1 MPDVSVVIPTH
12 NRRRLLGQTARSALG
27 QVGVEVEVIVVDD
40 GSSDGTADAVA
51 SIGDDRIRLLRHQ
64 KPLGVAMA
72 RNAGAGAARGSWVAL
87 LDDDDLW
94 APDKLKRQLEAAAA
108 AEAGWVYA
116 GVVEVDAEGRLLGG
130 SAPPSPEELLAGL
143 RRRNL
148 MPAGSSNV
156 VVRSDLLSASGGFDP
171 RLRHLADW
179 DLWLRLAGLG
189 RPACVPAPL
198 VAYRLHHGQ
207 ATLDT
212 TGMLAEA
219 STLEARHGAD
229 RTAILRWAA
238 WSHLRTG
245 HRRATLARRLARTA
259 APASDTRG
267 PWLRSPWSSRPGT
280 APPCCARPLAAS
292 PPSAGWTWRRW
303 WWTTARPTPP
313 RPWSPAWG
321 IAGYD

>member
-238 WSHLRTG
+238 WSQLRTG
-245 HRRATLARRLARTA
+245 QRRAALRAYAGAVLAGDVASLARA
-259 APASDTRG
+259 AVALLHPRPSSVR
-267 PWLRSPWSSRPGT
+267 RRSRPSAT
-280 APPCCARPLAAS
+280 DAAWIA
-292 PPSAGWTWRRW
+292 AGRRW
-303 WWTTARPTPP
+303 LDDSPGPQPRHRTPE
-313 RPWSPAWG
+313 AHG
-321 IAGYD
+321 

>member
-12 NRRRLLGQTARSALG
+12 NRRRLLGQAVRSALG
-27 QVGVEVEVIVVDD
+27 QVGVEVEVVVVDD

-51 SIGDDRIRLLRHQ
+51 ALGDDRVRLIQHRR
-64 KPLGVAMA
+64 PLGVAAA
-72 RNAGAGAARGSWVAL
+72 RNAGAGAARGAWVAL

-94 APDKLKRQLEAAAA
+94 APDKLKRQLEAASA

-116 GVVEVDAEGRLLGG
+116 GVVEIDAEGRLLGG
-130 SAPPSPEELLAGL
+130 GVPPSPEELLAGL

-156 VVRSDLLSASGGFDP
+156 AVRSDLLSASGGFDP

-189 RPACVPAPL
+189 PPACVPAPL

-219 STLEARHGAD
+219 SALEARHGAD

-245 HRRATLARRLARTA
+245 RRRPALRAYAGAVLAGDVASLARA
-259 APASDTRG
+259 AVALLHPRPSTVRR
-267 PWLRSPWSSRPGT
+267 PSRPSATEAAWIAAGQRWLDESFG
-280 APPCCARPLAAS
+280 PQAR
-292 PPSAGWTWRRW
+292 RR
-303 WWTTARPTPP
+303 TPE
-313 RPWSPAWG
+313 AHG
-321 IAGYD
+321 

>member
-12 NRRRLLGQTARSALG
+12 NRRRLLGQAARSALG

-51 SIGDDRIRLLRHQ
+51 SMGDDRVRLISHRR
-64 KPLGVAMA
+64 PLGVAVA
-72 RNAGAGAARGSWVAL
+72 RNAGAGAARGAWVAL

-94 APDKLKRQLEAAAA
+94 APDKLKRQLEAASA

-116 GVVEVDAEGRLLGG
+116 GAVEVDAEGRLLGG
-130 SAPPSPEELLAGL
+130 GAPPSPEELLAGL

-156 VVRSDLLSASGGFDP
+156 AVRSDLLSASGGFDP

-212 TGMLAEA
+212 TGMLTEA
-219 STLEARHGAD
+219 SALEARHGVD
-229 RTAILRWAA
+229 RTSILRWAA

-245 HRRATLARRLARTA
+245 RRRAALRAYTGAVLAGDVASLARA
-259 APASDTRG
+259 AVAVLHPRPSTVRR
-267 PWLRSPWSSRPGT
+267 PSRPS
-280 APPCCARPLAAS
+280 AAEAAWIA
-292 PPSAGWTWRRW
+292 AGQRW
-303 WWTTARPTPP
+303 LDESLGPQPRHRTPE
-313 RPWSPAWG
+313 AHG
-321 IAGYD
+321 

>member
-12 NRRRLLGQTARSALG
+12 NRRRLLGQAVRSALG
-27 QVGVEVEVIVVDD
+27 QVGVEVEVVVVDD
-40 GSSDGTADAVA
+40 GSSDGTGDVVA
-51 SIGDDRIRLLRHQ
+51 SLGDDRVRLIQHRR
-64 KPLGVAMA
+64 PLGVAAA
-72 RNAGAGAARGSWVAL
+72 RNAGAGAARGAWVAL

-94 APDKLKRQLEAAAA
+94 APDKLKRQLEAASA

-116 GVVEVDAEGRLLGG
+116 GVVEIDAEGRLLGG
-130 SAPPSPEELLAGL
+130 GVPPSPEELLAGL

-156 VVRSDLLSASGGFDP
+156 AVRSDLLSATGGFDP

-189 RPACVPAPL
+189 PPACVPAPL

-219 STLEARHGAD
+219 SALEARHGAD

-245 HRRATLARRLARTA
+245 RRRPALRAYAGAVLAGDVASLARA
-259 APASDTRG
+259 AVALLHPRPSTVRR
-267 PWLRSPWSSRPGT
+267 PSRPSATEAAWIAAGQRWLE
-280 APPCCARPLAAS
+280 ASFGPQARD
-292 PPSAGWTWRRW
+292 R
-303 WWTTARPTPP
+303 TPE
-313 RPWSPAWG
+313 AHG
-321 IAGYD
+321 

>member
-12 NRRRLLGQTARSALG
+12 NRRRLLGQAARSALG
-27 QVGVEVEVIVVDD
+27 QIGVEVEVVVVDD

-51 SIGDDRIRLLRHQ
+51 SLGDERVRLIRHRR
-64 KPLGVAMA
+64 PLGVAVA
-72 RNAGAGAARGSWVAL
+72 RNAGAGAARGAWVAL

-94 APDKLKRQLEAAAA
+94 APDKLKRQLEAASA

-116 GVVEVDAEGRLLGG
+116 GVVEIDTEGRLLGG
-130 SAPPSPEELLAGL
+130 GPPPSPEELLAGL

-156 VVRSDLLSASGGFDP
+156 AVRSDLLAASGGFDP
-171 RLRHLADW
+171 HLRHLADW

-189 RPACVPAPL
+189 PPACVPAPL

-212 TGMLAEA
+212 AGMLAEA
-219 STLEARHGAD
+219 SALEARHGAD

-245 HRRATLARRLARTA
+245 HRRAALRAYAGAVLAGDVASLARA
-259 APASDTRG
+259 AVALVHPRPSTVRR
-267 PWLRSPWSSRPGT
+267 PSRPSATEAAWIAAGQHWLDELLGPEPRHR
-280 APPCCARPLAAS
+280 APEAH
-292 PPSAGWTWRRW
+292 G
-303 WWTTARPTPP
+303 
-313 RPWSPAWG
+313 
-321 IAGYD
+321 

>member
-12 NRRRLLGQTARSALG
+12 NRRQLLGQAVRSALG

-51 SIGDDRIRLLRHQ
+51 SLGDDRVRLIRHPR
-64 KPLGVAMA
+64 PLGVAVA
-72 RNAGAGAARGSWVAL
+72 RNAGAGAARGAWVAL

-94 APDKLKRQLEAAAA
+94 APDKLKRQLEAASA

-116 GVVEVDAEGRLLGG
+116 GVVEVDADGRLLGG
-130 SAPPSPEELLAGL
+130 GAPPSPEELLAGL

-156 VVRSDLLSASGGFDP
+156 AVRSDLLSATGGFDP

-189 RPACVPAPL
+189 QPAYVPAPL
-198 VAYRLHHGQ
+198 VAYRLHRGQ

-219 STLEARHGAD
+219 SELEARHGAD

-245 HRRATLARRLARTA
+245 RRRAALRAYTGAVLAGDVTSLARA
-259 APASDTRG
+259 AVALLHPRPSTVRR
-267 PWLRSPWSSRPGT
+267 PSRPSAT
-280 APPCCARPLAAS
+280 EAVWIAA
-292 PPSAGWTWRRW
+292 GQRW
-303 WWTTARPTPP
+303 LDESLGPQPRHRTPE
-313 RPWSPAWG
+313 AHG
-321 IAGYD
+321 

>member
-12 NRRRLLGQTARSALG
+12 NRRRLLGQAVRSALG
-27 QVGVEVEVIVVDD
+27 QVGVEVEVVVVDD

-51 SIGDDRIRLLRHQ
+51 GLGDARVRLIRHRL
-64 KPLGVAMA
+64 PLGVAVA
-72 RNAGAGAARGSWVAL
+72 RNAGAGAARGAWVAL

-94 APDKLKRQLEAAAA
+94 APDKLIRQLQAASA

-130 SAPPSPEELLAGL
+130 GPPPSPEALLAGL

-156 VVRSDLLSASGGFDP
+156 VVRSDLLSESGGFDP

-189 RPACVPAPL
+189 PPACVPAPL

-219 STLEARHGAD
+219 SALEARHGAD

-245 HRRATLARRLARTA
+245 RRLAALRAYAGAVLAGDVASLARAAVVLLHPHPSTA
-259 APASDTRG
+259 RHP
-267 PWLRSPWSSRPGT
+267 SRP
-280 APPCCARPLAAS
+280 ARTEAAWIA
-292 PPSAGWTWRRW
+292 AGQRW
-303 WWTTARPTPP
+303 LDESLGPQPRHRTPE
-313 RPWSPAWG
+313 AHG
-321 IAGYD
+321 

>member
-1 MPDVSVVIPTH
+1 MADVSVVIPTH
-12 NRRRLLGQTARSALG
+12 NRRRLLGQAVRSALG

-51 SIGDDRIRLLRHQ
+51 SLGDDRVRVIRHRR
-64 KPLGVAMA
+64 PLGVAAA
-72 RNAGAGAARGSWVAL
+72 RNAGAGAARAAWVAL

-94 APDKLKRQLEAAAA
+94 APDKLKRQLEAASA

-116 GVVEVDAEGRLLGG
+116 GVVEIDAEGRLLGG
-130 SAPPSPEELLAGL
+130 GAPPSPEELVAGL

-156 VVRSDLLSASGGFDP
+156 AVRSDLLSASGGFDP

-179 DLWLRLAGLG
+179 DLWLRLAALG
-189 RPACVPAPL
+189 PPACVPAPL
-198 VAYRLHHGQ
+198 VAYRLHHSQ

-219 STLEARHGAD
+219 SALEARHGAD
-229 RTAILRWAA
+229 RIAILRWAA

-245 HRRATLARRLARTA
+245 RRRAALRAYTGAVLAGDVASLARA
-259 APASDTRG
+259 AVA
-267 PWLRSPWSSRPGT
+267 L
-280 APPCCARPLAAS
+280 LH
-292 PPSAGWTWRRW
+292 
-303 WWTTARPTPP
+303 P
-313 RPWSPAWG
+313 RPSTVRRPSQPSGTEAAW
-321 IAGYD
+321 IAAGQRWLEESLGPQPRDRTPEAHG

>member
-12 NRRRLLGQTARSALG
+12 NRRRLLGQAVRSALG
-27 QVGVEVEVIVVDD
+27 QVGVEVEVVVVDD
-40 GSSDGTADAVA
+40 GSSDGTGDAVA
-51 SIGDDRIRLLRHQ
+51 SLGDDRVRLIQHRR
-64 KPLGVAMA
+64 PLGVAAA
-72 RNAGAGAARGSWVAL
+72 RNAGAGAARGAWVAL

-94 APDKLKRQLEAAAA
+94 APDKLKRQLKAASA

-116 GVVEVDAEGRLLGG
+116 GVVEIDAEGRLLGG
-130 SAPPSPEELLAGL
+130 GAPPSPKELLAGL

-156 VVRSDLLSASGGFDP
+156 AVRSDLLSATGGFDP

-189 RPACVPAPL
+189 PPACVPAPL

-219 STLEARHGAD
+219 SALEARHGAD

-245 HRRATLARRLARTA
+245 RRRPALRAYAGAVLAGDVASLARA
-259 APASDTRG
+259 AVALLHPHPSTMRR
-267 PWLRSPWSSRPGT
+267 PSRPSATEAAWIAAGQHWLD
-280 APPCCARPLAAS
+280 ASFGPQAR
-292 PPSAGWTWRRW
+292 RR
-303 WWTTARPTPP
+303 TPE
-313 RPWSPAWG
+313 AHG
-321 IAGYD
+321 

>member
-12 NRRRLLGQTARSALG
+12 NRRRLLDQAVRSALG
-27 QVGVEVEVIVVDD
+27 QVGVEVEVVVVDD

-51 SIGDDRIRLLRHQ
+51 ALGDDRVRLIQHRR
-64 KPLGVAMA
+64 PLGVAAA
-72 RNAGAGAARGSWVAL
+72 RNAGAGAARGAWVAL

-94 APDKLKRQLEAAAA
+94 APDKLKRQLEAASA

-116 GVVEVDAEGRLLGG
+116 GVVEIDAEGRLLGG
-130 SAPPSPEELLAGL
+130 GVPPSPEELLAGL

-156 VVRSDLLSASGGFDP
+156 AVRSDLLSASGGFDP

-189 RPACVPAPL
+189 PPACVPAPL

-219 STLEARHGAD
+219 SALEARHGAD

-245 HRRATLARRLARTA
+245 RRRPALRAYAGAVLAGDVASLARA
-259 APASDTRG
+259 AVALLHPRPSTVRR
-267 PWLRSPWSSRPGT
+267 PSRPSATEAAWIAAGQRWLDESFG
-280 APPCCARPLAAS
+280 PQAR
-292 PPSAGWTWRRW
+292 RR
-303 WWTTARPTPP
+303 TPE
-313 RPWSPAWG
+313 AHG
-321 IAGYD
+321 

>member
-12 NRRRLLGQTARSALG
+12 NRRRLLGQAVRSALG
-27 QVGVEVEVIVVDD
+27 QVGVEVEVVVVDD

-51 SIGDDRIRLLRHQ
+51 SLGDDRVRLIRHRR
-64 KPLGVAMA
+64 PLGVAVA
-72 RNAGAGAARGSWVAL
+72 RNAGAGAARGAWVAL

-94 APDKLKRQLEAAAA
+94 APDKLWRQLEGASA

-130 SAPPSPEELLAGL
+130 GPPPSPEELLAGL

-156 VVRSDLLSASGGFDP
+156 VVRSDLLSESGGFDS

-189 RPACVPAPL
+189 PPACVPAPL

-219 STLEARHGAD
+219 SALEARHGAN
-229 RTAILRWAA
+229 RTAVLRWAA
-238 WSHLRTG
+238 WSHLRMG
-245 HRRATLARRLARTA
+245 RRRAALRAYAGAVLAGDVASLARA
-259 APASDTRG
+259 AVALLHPRPSAVRRPSRPSATDAAWIAAGQRWLDESRG
-267 PWLRSPWSSRPGT
+267 PQPRHR
-280 APPCCARPLAAS
+280 
-292 PPSAGWTWRRW
+292 
-303 WWTTARPTPP
+303 TPE
-313 RPWSPAWG
+313 AHG
-321 IAGYD
+321 

>member
-12 NRRRLLGQTARSALG
+12 NRRGLLGQTLRSALG
-27 QVGVEVEVIVVDD
+27 QAGVEVEVVVVDD

-51 SIGDDRIRLLRHQ
+51 SLADGRVRLVRHPR
-64 KPLGVAMA
+64 PLGVAVA
-72 RNAGAGAARGSWVAL
+72 RNAGAGVARGDWVAL

-94 APDKLKRQLEAAAA
+94 APEKLRRQLEAASAA
-108 AEAGWVYA
+108 QAGWAYA

-130 SAPPSPEELLAGL
+130 GPPPSPEDLLAGL

-156 VVRSDLLSASGGFDP
+156 VVRSDVFATSGGFDP
-171 RLRHLADW
+171 GLRHLADW

-198 VAYRLHHGQ
+198 VAYRLHPGQ
-207 ATLDT
+207 ASLDT

-219 STLEARHGAD
+219 GVLEARHGAA

-245 HRRATLARRLARTA
+245 RRRAALRAYAGAVLAGDVASLARA
-259 APASDTRG
+259 AVVLLHPRPSA
-267 PWLRSPWSSRPGT
+267 LRRPSRPR
-280 APPCCARPLAAS
+280 APEAAWLAAAQRWLDESLGAKS
-292 PPSAGWTWRRW
+292 PQQ
-303 WWTTARPTPP
+303 TPD
-313 RPWSPAWG
+313 AH
-321 IAGYD
+321 A

>member
-12 NRRRLLGQTARSALG
+12 NRRRLLGQTVRSALG

-51 SIGDDRIRLLRHQ
+51 SIGDDRVRLLRHRR
-64 KPLGVAMA
+64 PLGVAVA
-72 RNAGAGAARGSWVAL
+72 RNAGAGAARGAWVAL

-156 VVRSDLLSASGGFDP
+156 AVRSDLLSASGGFDP

-189 RPACVPAPL
+189 RPACAPAPL

-219 STLEARHGAD
+219 SALEARHGAD

-245 HRRATLARRLARTA
+245 QRRAALRAYAGAVLAGDVASLARA
-259 APASDTRG
+259 AVTLLHPRPSTVRR
-267 PWLRSPWSSRPGT
+267 PSRPSAT
-280 APPCCARPLAAS
+280 EAAWIA
-292 PPSAGWTWRRW
+292 AGQRW
-303 WWTTARPTPP
+303 LDESLGPQPRHRTPE
-313 RPWSPAWG
+313 AHG
-321 IAGYD
+321 

>member
-12 NRRRLLGQTARSALG
+12 NRRRLLGQAVRSALG
-27 QVGVEVEVIVVDD
+27 QVGVEVEVVVVDD

-51 SIGDDRIRLLRHQ
+51 SLGDGRVRVIHHRR
-64 KPLGVAMA
+64 PLGVAAA
-72 RNAGAGAARGSWVAL
+72 RNAGAGAARGAWVAL

-94 APDKLKRQLEAAAA
+94 APDKLKRQLEAASA

-116 GVVEVDAEGRLLGG
+116 GVVEIDAEGRLLGG
-130 SAPPSPEELLAGL
+130 GAPPSPEDLLAGL

-156 VVRSDLLSASGGFDP
+156 AVRSDLLSASGGFDP

-179 DLWLRLAGLG
+179 DLWLRLAALG
-189 RPACVPAPL
+189 PPACVPAPL

-219 STLEARHGAD
+219 SALEARHGAD

-245 HRRATLARRLARTA
+245 RRRAALRAYAGAVLAGDVASLARA
-259 APASDTRG
+259 AVA
-267 PWLRSPWSSRPGT
+267 L
-280 APPCCARPLAAS
+280 LH
-292 PPSAGWTWRRW
+292 
-303 WWTTARPTPP
+303 P
-313 RPWSPAWG
+313 RPSTVRRPSQPSGTEAAW
-321 IAGYD
+321 IAAGQRWLEESLGPQPRDRTPKAHG